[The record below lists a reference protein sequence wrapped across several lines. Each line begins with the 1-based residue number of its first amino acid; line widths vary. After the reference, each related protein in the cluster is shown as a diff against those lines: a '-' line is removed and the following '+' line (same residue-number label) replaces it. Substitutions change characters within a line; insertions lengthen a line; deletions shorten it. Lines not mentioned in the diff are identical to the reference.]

1 LNKNVLLHPEI
12 LFSRPTSM
20 EDTTKKSNE
29 LSSSLPPSEL
39 NISEGLEGNLVEH
52 IIIQSSK
59 EARLRGLSIVEIT
72 AKMHETAKKNLE
84 NHEKRCTAGLL
95 ASSGQFSLGL
105 NVLQHPKKCKTNG
118 RGQETSEGIMNKRHL

>member
-1 LNKNVLLHPEI
+1 
-12 LFSRPTSM
+12 M

-59 EARLRGLSIVEIT
+59 EDPSERFEHCGDYCKNARDC
-72 AKMHETAKKNLE
+72 K
-84 NHEKRCTAGLL
+84 EK
-95 ASSGQFSLGL
+95 SGKS
-105 NVLQHPKKCKTNG
+105 
-118 RGQETSEGIMNKRHL
+118 

>member
-1 LNKNVLLHPEI
+1 VLHRGWGPRALNKNVLLHPEI

-52 IIIQSSK
+52 IIIQQ
-59 EARLRGLSIVEIT
+59 RGLSARFE
-72 AKMHETAKKNLE
+72 HCGDYCKNARDCK
-84 NHEKRCTAGLL
+84 EKSRK
-95 ASSGQFSLGL
+95 S
-105 NVLQHPKKCKTNG
+105 
-118 RGQETSEGIMNKRHL
+118 